1 MMYHHCMAFHDR
13 DYYIDE
19 LKKKQG
25 GSPPRAS
32 SSGSGF
38 RLPSHVYRRPTDW
51 TAILFRVLTC
61 LLILAAVFAFSWAYL
76 TWRSQQVDQKGQ
88 SAPHHRTPIKTSP
101 VT

>member
-1 MMYHHCMAFHDR
+1 MAFHDR

-25 GSPPRAS
+25 GSLKSTP

-51 TAILFRVLTC
+51 TGLLILVLTW

-76 TWRSQQVDQKGQ
+76 TWRSQQLDQKGQ
-88 SAPHHRTPIKTSP
+88 SAPQHRTPIKTTP